1 LGFEVAAGFEV
12 AIGGKRDGLVGGY
25 GRERG
30 KGLPECSAEEG
41 IGVLDGVERVA
52 EVDEVVFVFGVD
64 PFFLKVIDEEMDVF
78 GDKGRLDW

>member
-1 LGFEVAAGFEV
+1 
-12 AIGGKRDGLVGGY
+12 
-25 GRERG
+25 
-30 KGLPECSAEEG
+30 
-41 IGVLDGVERVA
+41 VERVA